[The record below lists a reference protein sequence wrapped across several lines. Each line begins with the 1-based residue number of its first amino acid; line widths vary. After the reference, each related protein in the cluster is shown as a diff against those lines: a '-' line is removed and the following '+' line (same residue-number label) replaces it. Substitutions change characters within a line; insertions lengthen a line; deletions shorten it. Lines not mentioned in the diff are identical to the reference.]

1 MLWRLL
7 AFLSASELLLLLLL
21 ENDEMRDTI
30 KIMRLQQLKEL
41 HHSRDAY

>member
-7 AFLSASELLLLLLL
+7 AFLSASELLLLLL